1 MTSGQ
6 IRARKNELKNFLN
19 NLTVAKGVLAEQMA
33 EVNIIKQSATEG
45 LNVDGKTFGEPEL
58 NSVNSNISLVIS
70 NINGICANVQ
80 AELARLEV
88 QLTQA
93 LAREAAERAAA
104 STGSTSGKAAAKNV
118 NKVAN
123 KVSGIKHH

>member
-19 NLTVAKGVLAEQMA
+19 HLNVAQGLLGDRMSV
-33 EVNIIKQSATEG
+33 VNDIKNSATAG
-45 LNVDGKTFGEPEL
+45 LNVDGVTFGESEL
-58 NSVNSNISLVIS
+58 DSVNSILSSVSGDISD
-70 NINGICANVQ
+70 ICANVQ
-80 AELARLEV
+80 AELARLER